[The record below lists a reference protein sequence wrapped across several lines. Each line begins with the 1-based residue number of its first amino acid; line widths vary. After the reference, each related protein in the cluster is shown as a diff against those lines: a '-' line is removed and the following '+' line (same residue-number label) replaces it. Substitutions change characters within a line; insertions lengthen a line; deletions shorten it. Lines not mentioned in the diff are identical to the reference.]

1 MFSSDFYAKQFE
13 GGFEVI
19 YAIVEENNQ
28 AKLNKLE
35 NIKRTNL
42 GFK

>member
-1 MFSSDFYAKQFE
+1 MIGNFFGRG